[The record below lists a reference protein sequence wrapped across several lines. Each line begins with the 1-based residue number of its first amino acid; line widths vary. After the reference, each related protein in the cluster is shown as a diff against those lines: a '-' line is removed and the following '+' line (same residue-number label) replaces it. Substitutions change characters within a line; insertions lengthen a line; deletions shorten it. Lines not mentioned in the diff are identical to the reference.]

1 MLSGQGGG
9 RRGGRADQKDGVCR
23 GKRPSRQKNGGA
35 ARLHRPFLPEN
46 DLVVLS
52 ALVCV
57 LVLMADGAGG
67 DQLALQIG
75 LHCGCG
81 IALYADD
88 DLHAA
93 LIEDIHS
100 AASHAAG
107 NDDLRSVI
115 GQEVGQEA
123 WTVSGLGT
131 ELTAVMAPSAVSKKM
146 KFSQWPKWP
155 ATVFPMAATAI
166 FMVVFSF
173 F

>member
-1 MLSGQGGG
+1 M
-9 RRGGRADQKDGVCR
+9 
-23 GKRPSRQKNGGA
+23 
-35 ARLHRPFLPEN
+35 
-46 DLVVLS
+46 VLS

-100 AASHAAG
+100 AAAHAAG

-123 WTVSGLGT
+123 WTVSRVGDGIDCGDGSVCGV
-131 ELTAVMAPSAVSKKM
+131 EENEILTMAE
-146 KFSQWPKWP
+146 WP

-166 FMVVFSF
+166 FMMVFSF

>member
-1 MLSGQGGG
+1 MPGEAALQAKK
-9 RRGGRADQKDGVCR
+9 RRCSQ
-23 GKRPSRQKNGGA
+23 A
-35 ARLHRPFLPEN
+35 ASPFLPEN

-123 WTVSGLGT
+123 RPVAGIGDAL
-131 ELTAVMAPSAVSKKM
+131 LTAVMAPSAVSKKM